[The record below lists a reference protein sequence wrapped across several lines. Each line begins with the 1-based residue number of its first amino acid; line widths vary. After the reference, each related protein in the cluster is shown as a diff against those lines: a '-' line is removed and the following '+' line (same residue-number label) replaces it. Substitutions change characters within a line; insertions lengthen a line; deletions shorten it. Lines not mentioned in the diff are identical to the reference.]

1 MGGLLSKI
9 KGARGVE
16 WIAILAG
23 LAIAVLLMARPAGD
37 AGGGATDLEARLAR
51 VLSSIDGAGRVQV
64 VINQE
69 DVIAAFGQS
78 AQPRIIGVLVV
89 AEGADDLKVALELM
103 RAVQALTG
111 AERTAIEVMK
121 MGKER

>member
-1 MGGLLSKI
+1 MGGLLAKI

-37 AGGGATDLEARLAR
+37 AGGATDLEARLAR
-51 VLSSIDGAGRVQV
+51 ALSSIDGAGRVQV